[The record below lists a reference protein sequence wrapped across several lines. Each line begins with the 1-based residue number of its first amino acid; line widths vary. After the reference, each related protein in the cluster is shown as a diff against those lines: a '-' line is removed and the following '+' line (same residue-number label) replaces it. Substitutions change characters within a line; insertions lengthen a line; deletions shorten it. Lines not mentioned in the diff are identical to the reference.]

1 MSEKTNLNITPYYDD
16 YDEAKRFHKI
26 LYRAGRP
33 LQARELTQS
42 QSILQDQVE
51 KFGGHFFKE
60 GSVIQGAESNIDM
73 DIYFVKVQSA
83 NPNSSGDAS
92 VESYRTTTHGQF
104 IRGKTTG
111 VVAKVITSDQATSTD
126 PATLYVKPFNMGTD
140 ASGSFLFAGDEE
152 IEVVNM
158 SDDGNGTLTD
168 AATNN
173 DFKTVSTLEVPSGRA
188 SIASISS
195 GTIYTRGFFV
205 KVEPQTIVL
214 EKYSGKPSFRVGVEI
229 VESLISSS

>member
-1 MSEKTNLNITPYYDD
+1 MSEKTDLNITPYYDD
-16 YDEAKRFHKI
+16 YDEAKRYHKI

-60 GSVIQGAESNIDM
+60 GSIIQGAESNIDM

-83 NPNSSGDAS
+83 NPTSGGDAS
-92 VESYRTTTHGQF
+92 VESYRTASHDLF

-111 VVAKVITSDQATSTD
+111 VVAKIITSDQATSSD
-126 PATLYVKPFNMGTD
+126 PATLYVKPYTMGTD

-152 IEVVNM
+152 IEVVTI
-158 SDDGNGTLTD
+158 STDGNGTVAVD
-168 AATNN
+168 SSNN
-173 DFKTVSTLEVPSGRA
+173 NHFKTVTETETPSGRA
-188 SIASISS
+188 SIASVSEGVIF
-195 GTIYTRGFFV
+195 TRGFFV
-205 KVEPQTIVL
+205 NVEKQTIMPL
-214 EKYSGKPSFRVGVEI
+214 RI
-229 VESLISSS
+229 LM

>member
-104 IRGKTTG
+104 IRGKTAG

-126 PATLYVKPFNMGTD
+126 PATL
-140 ASGSFLFAGDEE
+140 
-152 IEVVNM
+152 
-158 SDDGNGTLTD
+158 
-168 AATNN
+168 
-173 DFKTVSTLEVPSGRA
+173 
-188 SIASISS
+188 
-195 GTIYTRGFFV
+195 
-205 KVEPQTIVL
+205 
-214 EKYSGKPSFRVGVEI
+214 
-229 VESLISSS
+229 